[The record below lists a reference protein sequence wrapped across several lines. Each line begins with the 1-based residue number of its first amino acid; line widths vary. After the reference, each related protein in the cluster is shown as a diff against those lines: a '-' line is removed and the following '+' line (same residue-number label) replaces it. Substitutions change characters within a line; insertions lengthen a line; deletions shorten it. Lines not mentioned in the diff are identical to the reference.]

1 LEKVKVIRASDAR
14 GEMKLTIEEGR
25 AAVAAARGTLE
36 EHVSGQRLKPVV
48 WPSKTFSELRGVF
61 VTINLA
67 GSGPDRLRGCIGFP
81 YPVKPLGDA
90 IREAA
95 VAAAS
100 EDPRF
105 PPVTERELTS
115 VVVEVSILT
124 KPEVL
129 AASKPRD
136 RPTKVRIGVDGLIV
150 SRFGFSGLLLPQ
162 VAIEYKMDQ
171 MEFLSQACLKAG
183 LAPDSWL
190 DKETEI
196 QTFQAEIFEESEPR
210 GRVVTAAHQGQR

>member
-1 LEKVKVIRASDAR
+1 
-14 GEMKLTIEEGR
+14 MTLTIEEGR
-25 AAVAAARGTLE
+25 AAVAAARRSLE
-36 EHVSGQRLKPVV
+36 AHVSGQRFKPAV

-61 VTINLA
+61 VTINLV
-67 GSGPDRLRGCIGFP
+67 GSGPERLRGCIGFP

-105 PPVTERELTS
+105 PPVTEGELTS

-124 KPEVL
+124 KPEIL
-129 AASKPRD
+129 ATSKPRD
-136 RPTKVRIGVDGLIV
+136 RSSKVRIGVDGLIV

-162 VAIEYKMDQ
+162 VATEYGMDQ

-190 DKETEI
+190 DKETEV
-196 QTFQAEIFEESEPR
+196 QTFQAEIFEETAPR
-210 GRVVTAAHQGQR
+210 GDVVSAAHQGSR